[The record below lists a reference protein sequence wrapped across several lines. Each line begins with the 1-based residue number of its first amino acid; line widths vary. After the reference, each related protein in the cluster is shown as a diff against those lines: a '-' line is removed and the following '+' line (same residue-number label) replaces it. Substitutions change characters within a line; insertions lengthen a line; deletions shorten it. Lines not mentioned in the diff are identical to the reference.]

1 MCSWNIRHRLIC
13 AQICTFRGLSKLLIS
28 HFQVDSQFNCGIAST
43 WCTRSLT
50 ITTKRKMILKDR
62 KNVHPNYPMLHPII
76 IKYCVR
82 FAISCV
88 NRITKVTF
96 LPNTNYNTCT
106 GFPIFVG
113 YSDLKVKLY
122 MYTFLFCFLLQ

>member
-1 MCSWNIRHRLIC
+1 MQMVI
-13 AQICTFRGLSKLLIS
+13 LSGIVIVLSIFLHVQLEHQTPKLS
-28 HFQVDSQFNCGIAST
+28 YIAP
-43 WCTRSLT
+43 LD
-50 ITTKRKMILKDR
+50 IT
-62 KNVHPNYPMLHPII
+62 II

-88 NRITKVTF
+88 NSLAKVTF

-113 YSDLKVKLY
+113 YSDMKVKLC
-122 MYTFLFCFLLQ
+122 MHTFCFVFYFIDHKYDEFSLIG

>member
-1 MCSWNIRHRLIC
+1 M
-13 AQICTFRGLSKLLIS
+13 
-28 HFQVDSQFNCGIAST
+28 
-43 WCTRSLT
+43 
-50 ITTKRKMILKDR
+50 
-62 KNVHPNYPMLHPII
+62 
-76 IKYCVR
+76 
-82 FAISCV
+82 SCV

-122 MYTFLFCFLLQ
+122 MYTFLFCFYFVDHKYDEFSLIG